1 MRFLGRTKDG
11 LGEGGHKFREKTVN
25 KAVSYAIVMFDCPSA
40 GEEEMASKIEAGLGF
55 CQTHIMEHQRVK
67 EVE

>member
-1 MRFLGRTKDG
+1 MS
-11 LGEGGHKFREKTVN
+11 